1 MKLKRQVFSYPYIV
15 WMLIFI
21 LVPMLLIVLFAF
33 RSDEGLT
40 LGNITSVLSNEIYM
54 EVLGRSIWI
63 ALKATAICLI
73 LGYPIAYILSTMN
86 KRKAAI
92 LYVLFIVPMWMNFLL
107 RTYAWQ
113 VLLDS
118 NGVLNTLLELLG
130 LPSQQILYTEGAVML
145 GTVYN
150 FLPFM
155 VLPIYSVLVKLD
167 RSLVEAAADLGAN
180 PITCFIKVVL
190 PQSVPGIISGITMVF
205 IPAIT
210 TFAISRLLG
219 GGKFLLYGDLIEN
232 QFITLGQS
240 AWPVG
245 SALSFILLILVLL
258 SMAVVRSVIPAM
270 KEVCSGEK
278 AQKLFSRHLPWANA
292 DIPVRSHPCADGVFL
307 QRQQVH
313 GALDRLLL
321 QMVRGADARLHH
333 YERPHRY
340 PLCRRDIRAC
350 GHLHRHL
357 RRNRHTFH
365 EEAAEGCGG
374 EYITPSNGQPGPGHR
389 YQLHDALCGNEHKG
403 QLYEDA
409 HSPHHLQYP
418 LCDILRDA
426 QAAPKLQS
434 ALRSCHGPWLHPHN
448 GHTQGSYTRHNAR
461 HSIRLRSGL
470 HPEP

>member
-180 PITCFIKVVL
+180 PITCFVKVVL

-210 TFAISRLLG
+210 TFPPAGRR
-219 GGKFLLYGDLIEN
+219 
-232 QFITLGQS
+232 Q
-240 AWPVG
+240 
-245 SALSFILLILVLL
+245 
-258 SMAVVRSVIPAM
+258 IPALRRSHR
-270 KEVCSGEK
+270 EPVHNSG
-278 AQKLFSRHLPWANA
+278 
-292 DIPVRSHPCADGVFL
+292 PVRMARR
-307 QRQQVH
+307 QR
-313 GALDRLLL
+313 A
-321 QMVRGADARLHH
+321 
-333 YERPHRY
+333 
-340 PLCRRDIRAC
+340 
-350 GHLHRHL
+350 
-357 RRNRHTFH
+357 
-365 EEAAEGCGG
+365 
-374 EYITPSNGQPGPGHR
+374 
-389 YQLHDALCGNEHKG
+389 
-403 QLYEDA
+403 QLYSA
-409 HSPHHLQYP
+409 YSGTSLHGGH
-418 LCDILRDA
+418 
-426 QAAPKLQS
+426 APCG
-434 ALRSCHGPWLHPHN
+434 A
-448 GHTQGSYTRHNAR
+448 
-461 HSIRLRSGL
+461 
-470 HPEP
+470 